1 MKIGIVILNWNGLDL
16 LRKYLNEI
24 ILNYDNSTIYI
35 IDNNSS
41 NVQLW
46 VFFQF

>member
-24 ILNYDNSTIYI
+24 ILNSDNSTIYI
-35 IDNNSS
+35 IDNN
-41 NVQLW
+41 
-46 VFFQF
+46 